1 MAGFRDVLIHNYM
14 GVDLEEVWNIIK
26 KELPQIKSSM
36 KTVLLELRLL
46 L

>member
-1 MAGFRDVLIHNYM
+1 M